1 VSGTLDCREWRDFM
15 SDLLKKFSS
24 DKKNYK
30 YAAMLTF
37 ILAAGVIYSVFRLL
51 DGGGSTVHEYS
62 VSQTTAVAA
71 EAVTE
76 AETKGKTIFVH
87 VSGAVANPNV
97 YEVSEGIRLYE
108 LIELAGGCVEGA
120 DADAVNLADKI
131 ADGQKVYIPM
141 VGEDVTVAG
150 NSGTSSTTE
159 KININTATESELTAL
174 PGIGASRARDIVS
187 YRTKNGFFATI
198 EDIKN
203 VSGIKDAAF
212 EKIKDYIKV

>member
-1 VSGTLDCREWRDFM
+1 
-15 SDLLKKFSS
+15 
-24 DKKNYK
+24 
-30 YAAMLTF
+30 
-37 ILAAGVIYSVFRLL
+37 
-51 DGGGSTVHEYS
+51 
-62 VSQTTAVAA
+62 
-71 EAVTE
+71 
-76 AETKGKTIFVH
+76 
-87 VSGAVANPNV
+87 
-97 YEVSEGIRLYE
+97 
-108 LIELAGGCVEGA
+108 
-120 DADAVNLADKI
+120 
-131 ADGQKVYIPM
+131 M

>member
-1 VSGTLDCREWRDFM
+1 M
-15 SDLLKKFSS
+15 NNLLKKFSS
-24 DKKNYK
+24 DKKNYR
-30 YAAMLTF
+30 YAAVLTF
-37 ILAAGVIYSVFRLL
+37 ILVAGVIYSVFRLM
-51 DGGGSTVHEYS
+51 DGSSNVHEYS
-62 VSQTTAVAA
+62 VSQTTAVAVV
-71 EAVTE
+71 VTE

-87 VSGAVANPNV
+87 VSGAVVNPNV
-97 YEVSEGIRLYE
+97 YEVSEGTRLYE

-120 DADAVNLADKI
+120 DTDAVNLADKI

-141 VGEDVTVAG
+141 EGEDVTVAG
-150 NSGTSSTTE
+150 SSGTSSGTA

-174 PGIGASRARDIVS
+174 PGIGESRARDIVS